1 MTYLLLDGIRAS
13 YGGTTVLDNIDLAVG
28 KSEMHVLLG
37 PSGCGKTTL
46 LRSIAGLVRPDG
58 GRIVLEGRSIGA
70 LPPKD
75 RGIGMVF
82 QHYALF
88 PNMTVRQNL
97 AFGLEQRRMEKRI
110 IGHKVDAALDT
121 VSLTDRADMRPH
133 QLSGGQKQRVAL
145 ARALVLEPKLM
156 LLDEPLS
163 ALDAQIRKRLREE
176 LKRIQRETGLTSI
189 LVTHDQDEALSL
201 GDRISV
207 MNAGRI
213 VQTGNGQDIYYRP
226 ADDFVAR
233 FIGDAN
239 IIEASRIEIL
249 ARKAPGKTA
258 IIQPHAIKIGTTS
271 EDALNLRAR
280 VLEASVAGASVR
292 YLMDVAGVPLKV
304 RTHTSS
310 EGQYLSAGSESSLS
324 VRWKD
329 IHFIP
334 SVAVAEGNV
343 NGYMPT
349 AHSPEGVL
357 RPNLQ
362 K

>member
-1 MTYLLLDGIRAS
+1 MTYLRLSGIRAG
-13 YGGTTVLDNIDLAVG
+13 YGNTTILDDIDLSVG
-28 KSEMHVLLG
+28 KGEMHILLG

-58 GRIVLEGRSIGA
+58 GEIVLEGRDIGI

-75 RGIGMVF
+75 RSIGMVF

-97 AFGLEQRRMEKRI
+97 AFGLEQRRMEKRLI
-110 IGHKVDAALDT
+110 AQKVDAALET
-121 VSLTDRADMRPH
+121 VSLTDRADLRPH

-145 ARALVLEPKLM
+145 ARALVLEPKLL

-189 LVTHDQDEALSL
+189 LVTHDQDEALTL

-213 VQTGNGQDIYYRP
+213 AQTGGGQDIYYRP
-226 ADDFVAR
+226 ANDFVAR

-239 IIEASRIEIL
+239 IIEAGRIEIL
-249 ARKAPGKTA
+249 QQKAPGKTA
-258 IIQPHAIKIGTTS
+258 IIQPHAIRIGAIM
-271 EDALNLRAR
+271 EDALSLRAR
-280 VLEASVAGASVR
+280 VLEANVAGPSIR
-292 YLMDVAGVPLKV
+292 YLMDVEGVPLKV
-304 RTHTSS
+304 NAHTASDDR
-310 EGQYLSAGSESSLS
+310 YLDAGSESLLS
-324 VRWKD
+324 IQWKD
-329 IHFIP
+329 IHFI
-334 SVAVAEGNV
+334 
-343 NGYMPT
+343 
-349 AHSPEGVL
+349 HSTE
-357 RPNLQ
+357 
-362 K
+362 